1 MKKLFNFL
9 ATFFKNE
16 YKANP
21 QILWLPI
28 LFLIWAAS
36 VPILRMFDPTAAVF
50 DAGIFQIPI
59 YGTILFVFALFISW
73 QVLRVIYSSM
83 HWYLKKE
90 FKNDFPNFT
99 PWQKTLVSLSVFFL
113 LLFLLAMFMLTL

>member
-1 MKKLFNFL
+1 MKKLINFL

-16 YKANP
+16 YKENP
-21 QILWLPI
+21 QILWLLI
-28 LFLIWAAS
+28 LLIIWAVS
-36 VPILRMFDPTAAVF
+36 IPFLRWIDPTAAIF

-83 HWYLKKE
+83 HTYLKTTFKE
-90 FKNDFPNFT
+90 DFKKFT

>member
-1 MKKLFNFL
+1 MKKFFTFL

-73 QVLRVIYSSM
+73 QTLRVIYSSM

>member
-1 MKKLFNFL
+1 MKKLLNFL

-16 YKANP
+16 YKQNP
-21 QILWLPI
+21 QILWLLI
-28 LFLIWAAS
+28 LLIIWAVS
-36 VPILRMFDPTAAVF
+36 IPILRWIDPTAAVF

-83 HWYLKKE
+83 HTYLKTE
-90 FKNDFPNFT
+90 FKNDFKT
-99 PWQKTLVSLSVFFL
+99 LLPWQKTLVSLSVFFL